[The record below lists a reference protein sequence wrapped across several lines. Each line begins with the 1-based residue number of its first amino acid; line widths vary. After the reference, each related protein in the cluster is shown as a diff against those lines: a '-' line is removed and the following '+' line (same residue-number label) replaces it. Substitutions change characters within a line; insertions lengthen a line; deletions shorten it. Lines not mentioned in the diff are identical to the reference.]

1 MSGQSLFARKQVAA
15 RRVLF
20 DGRGHLNADA
30 RVLAAELKKLCRV
43 GKPQLPS
50 TQNGIDPLA
59 VAALAARREIWDH
72 FVTLL
77 QLDPYTVVNLR
88 EDDNG

>member
-30 RVLAAELKKLCRV
+30 RVAKELIR
-43 GKPQLPS
+43 
-50 TQNGIDPLA
+50 A
-59 VAALAARREIWDH
+59 H
-72 FVTLL
+72 
-77 QLDPYTVVNLR
+77 Y
-88 EDDNG
+88 